1 MFYSVSYQSLS
12 AILLPQLSR
21 ESKIMDT
28 KFIVWVGGV
37 PDYEG
42 NSLRDAKAV
51 YKEWIDLDYDDVI
64 LEEITE

>member
-1 MFYSVSYQSLS
+1 MIFTYLIQGAY
-12 AILLPQLSR
+12 
-21 ESKIMDT
+21 KMDT

-64 LEEITE
+64 LEEITQ